1 MRMRDGDCA
10 VGDAEEMNC
19 NGMHNR
25 QTCAYMRIRIP
36 VKPYV
41 LEETWADMWRRGVV
55 CWW

>member
-1 MRMRDGDCA
+1 MRDGDCA
-10 VGDAEEMNC
+10 VGDAEEMNW
-19 NGMHNR
+19 NEMHNR